1 MIGRILVDYAV
12 FIDGKGYLGDAA
24 QIKLPVIEVKSEE
37 YLGGGMV
44 APQSIPLGHL
54 DKAME
59 AEFTFHTNV
68 SKLLETF
75 DIHPGADTAF
85 LIRGSMVDAKDGK
98 QVARVVEMRGALR
111 SYDEDALEA
120 SKKLQTKFKA
130 SLSYYKDMVDGVT
143 HFEID
148 TQNYVMVVGGKDL
161 LAERRKNLGL

>member
-1 MIGRILVDYAV
+1 
-12 FIDGKGYLGDAA
+12 
-24 QIKLPVIEVKSEE
+24 
-37 YLGGGMV
+37 
-44 APQSIPLGHL
+44 
-54 DKAME
+54 
-59 AEFTFHTNV
+59 
-68 SKLLETF
+68 
-75 DIHPGADTAF
+75 
-85 LIRGSMVDAKDGK
+85 
-98 QVARVVEMRGALR
+98 MRGALR